1 MKTENNGSREIPYLS
16 VLNEKMGAYL
26 GWFYAYTFAVWALMV
41 AQFLTN
47 GEVVLHAGM
56 IGVYITFLTAYTGQ
70 KELTRWSLDKNY
82 RRIWGEL
89 WVYVWLATGLVLWP
103 LASIFPKTFQ
113 CAPSAELAANF
124 PNLPIK
130 YKGSIKKRQVV
141 RNIVRF
147 YPPNPSSDRLGAFLF

>member
-89 WVYVWLATGLVLWP
+89 WVYIWLATGLVLWP

-113 CAPSAELAANF
+113 CAPSAELATIIGIVITFFTGSEFSKFA
-124 PNLPIK
+124 
-130 YKGSIKKRQVV
+130 YKVQRVDKKT
-141 RNIVRF
+141 
-147 YPPNPSSDRLGAFLF
+147 PSG